1 MTKTSFFWKADV
13 WIKLSQDSLV
23 KVCWKTLANLARSC
37 SVYNLLRWLEHQ
49 SSWIWIST
57 SPPPPPPPC
66 PYQSLSSY
74 STLPLFIG
82 PESDHWLP
90 LSETHLLINV
100 VKTWLMWPWLVKMP
114 LKTCW
119 CCYCYWCW
127 WRGICWQHF
136 GRDFD
141 AEDCSRYRSWG
152 VVNILKL
159 MLMMVEVMKSK
170 LSRDSDARFGT
181 NFEVLVRS
189 RFWSGCLVNI
199 LMLKTFMEKPLWL
212 AKSPGT
218 ENGVVHLK
226 DMFYIAPMCSMH
238 KKFGPLRKSVCPVF
252 WGATHSNEETIPP

>member
-57 SPPPPPPPC
+57 SPPPSPLPSPPPPPFPPPC
-66 PYQSLSSY
+66 PCQFPTTY

-82 PESDHWLP
+82 PESDHLLP
-90 LSETHLLINV
+90 LSETHYLINV
-100 VKTWLMWPWLVKMP
+100 VKTWLMWPWLVKLP
-114 LKTCW
+114 FKTCW
-119 CCYCYWCW
+119 CCYCCWCW

-170 LSRDSDARFGT
+170 LGRDSDARFGT
-181 NFEVLVRS
+181 NFEVLVQS
-189 RFWSGCLVNI
+189 RFWSWCLVNN
-199 LMLKTFMEKPLWL
+199 LMLKNFIEQPLWL
-212 AKSPGT
+212 DKS
-218 ENGVVHLK
+218 L
-226 DMFYIAPMCSMH
+226 FYILGLKIRWS
-238 KKFGPLRKSVCPVF
+238 S
-252 WGATHSNEETIPP
+252 